1 MGSDTTIE
9 ALALEGFDRAPAVI
23 HVPAPEP
30 AAGEVLVRVHAASV
44 NAFDSF
50 VAMGMAKAFMPYE
63 FPAVIGQDVA
73 GVGAAVGDGVEGF
86 RNGDR
91 VFGTIGSKGIVHDGT
106 FAELA
111 TPLEAALA
119 PTPAGVDDGQV
130 GSLGVAGTTAM
141 SAVDAVDP
149 SRGATVLIVGATGG
163 VGTFAI
169 QLAAARG
176 ASVIATI
183 KPGDEDVVTG
193 LGAVE
198 TIDYSNDVIEAVRE
212 RHPDGIDAV
221 IDLVNRDPGAFGALA
236 GIVRA
241 GGRAVSALGGAGEA
255 IQIGGT
261 DVRNIGSDPSHL
273 GMLASMI
280 EEGKLTAAIT
290 RTYALSDAAIALT
303 EFANRHTVGKLVI
316 TMPGV

>member
-9 ALALEGFDRAPAVI
+9 ALALEGFDRAPEVI
-23 HVPAPEP
+23 HVLAPQP

-73 GVGAAVGDGVEGF
+73 GVVEAVGDGVEGF

-236 GIVRA
+236 GLVRA

>member
-1 MGSDTTIE
+1 MRSDTTIE
-9 ALALEGFDRAPAVI
+9 ALALEGFDRTPSVI

-30 AAGEVLVRVHAASV
+30 APGEVLVRVFAASV

-73 GVGAAVGDGVEGF
+73 GVVEAVGDGVEGF
-86 RNGDR
+86 RHGDR
-91 VFGTIGSKGIVHDGT
+91 VFGTIGSKGVVHDGT

-111 TPLEAALA
+111 TPLAPALA
-119 PTPAGVDDGQV
+119 MTPAGVDDGQV

-141 SAVDAVDP
+141 SAVDAIDP

-183 KPGDEDVVTG
+183 KPSDEDAVTG
-193 LGAVE
+193 LGAAE
-198 TIDYSNDVIEAVRE
+198 TVDYSNDVIEAVRE
-212 RHPDGIDAV
+212 RHPDGIDSV

-236 GIVRA
+236 GLVRT

-255 IQIGGT
+255 SQIDGI

-280 EEGKLTAAIT
+280 EEGKLTAAIK
-290 RTYALSDAAIALT
+290 RTYALSEAATALT
-303 EFANRHTVGKLVI
+303 AFANQHTVGKLVI

>member
-9 ALALEGFDRAPAVI
+9 ALALEGFDRAPEVI

-30 AAGEVLVRVHAASV
+30 TAGEVLVRVHAASM

-73 GVGAAVGDGVEGF
+73 GVVEAVGDGVEGF

-91 VFGTIGSKGIVHDGT
+91 VFGTIGSKGVVHDGT

-111 TPLEAALA
+111 TPLAPALA
-119 PTPAGVDDGQV
+119 PTPAAVDDGQV

-141 SAVDAVDP
+141 SAVDAIDP
-149 SRGATVLIVGATGG
+149 SRDSTVLIVGATGG

-183 KPGDEDVVTG
+183 KPGDEDVLTG
-193 LGAVE
+193 LGAAE
-198 TIDYSNDVIEAVRE
+198 TVDYSNDVIEAVRE
-212 RHPDGIDAV
+212 RHPDGIDSV
-221 IDLVNRDPGAFGALA
+221 IDLVNRDPGEFGALA
-236 GIVRA
+236 GLVRT
-241 GGRAVSALGGAGEA
+241 GGRAVSAVGGAGEA
-255 IQIGGT
+255 TQIGGI

-280 EEGKLTAAIT
+280 EEGKLTAAIK
-290 RTYALSDAAIALT
+290 RTYALSDAAVALT
-303 EFANRHTVGKLVI
+303 DFANEHTVGKLVI

>member
-73 GVGAAVGDGVEGF
+73 GVVEAVGDGVEGF

-106 FAELA
+106 FAGLA

-119 PTPAGVDDGQV
+119 PTPAGGDDGQV

-236 GIVRA
+236 GLVRA